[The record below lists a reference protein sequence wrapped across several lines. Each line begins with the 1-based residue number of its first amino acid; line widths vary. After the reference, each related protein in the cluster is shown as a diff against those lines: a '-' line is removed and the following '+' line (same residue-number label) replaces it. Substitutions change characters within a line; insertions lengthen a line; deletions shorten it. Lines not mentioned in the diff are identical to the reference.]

1 MKASLEILQA
11 GLMTSVQDMGR
22 EGLAYFAVPKS
33 GVMDKNAAK
42 IALLLLNQA
51 ENNPLIECTSLPPKI
66 RFNTATK
73 IALTGADFG
82 WKVNEKEVPLN
93 TVLEIKE
100 GDILKGRFA
109 QTGFRGYIAV
119 AGKLEV
125 EEVYNSHST
134 YTNAKIGGV
143 KGRLLQNG
151 DTISWKSEIYYSSDY
166 QVIKI
171 QKGPEFD
178 YLNENAKEELTKN
191 IYQVSPDSN
200 RMGARLKGTR
210 LESKS
215 YQLEYSLPVLPGFIQ
230 LPPSGLPI
238 VVLQDGQVSGGY
250 PRIAY
255 IQERYLSVFNQI
267 PLSGRFRFEWENSK

>member
-1 MKASLEILQA
+1 MKANLEILQA
-11 GLMTSVQDMGR
+11 GLMTSVQDVGR
-22 EGLAYFAVPKS
+22 DGLAYYAIPVS
-33 GVMDKNAAK
+33 GTMDKNAAK
-42 IALLLLNQA
+42 IALLLLNQT

-82 WKVNEKEVPLN
+82 WKINEKDVSLN
-93 TVLEIKE
+93 TILEIKE

-109 QTGFRGYIAV
+109 QTGFRGYIAI

-143 KGRLLQNG
+143 KGRLLQKG
-151 DTISWKSEIYYSSDY
+151 DIISWTTEMNYLSDY
-166 QVIKI
+166 QLIKI
-171 QKGPEFD
+171 RKGPEFN
-178 YLNENAKEELTKN
+178 YLNKEAKIELTAN

-200 RMGARLKGTR
+200 RMGARLKGVR

-215 YQLEYSLPVLPGFIQ
+215 YQLEHSLPVLPGFIQ

-255 IQERYLSVFNQI
+255 IRERDLSVFNQI
-267 PLSGRFRFEWENSK
+267 SLGGEFRFELEE